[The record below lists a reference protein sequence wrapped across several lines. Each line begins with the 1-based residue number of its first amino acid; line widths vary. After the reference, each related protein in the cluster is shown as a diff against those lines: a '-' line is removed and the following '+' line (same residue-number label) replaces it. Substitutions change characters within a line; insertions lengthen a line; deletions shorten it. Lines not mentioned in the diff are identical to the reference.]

1 MLKMKIN
8 HRNKNNTTMKK
19 TLRKLILV
27 VSIIG
32 AGALINTSF
41 AQPRPGDPG
50 TGGGGGGPIG
60 GSAPIGSGLVML
72 LAMGLGYGAKK
83 VYDAR
88 KASLNE

>member
-1 MLKMKIN
+1 
-8 HRNKNNTTMKK
+8 MKK

-32 AGALINTSF
+32 AGAMINTTD

-50 TGGGGGGPIG
+50 IGGGGAGGSGPIG

-72 LAMGLGYGAKK
+72 LAMGLGYAAKK

>member
-1 MLKMKIN
+1 M
-8 HRNKNNTTMKK
+8 NTTMKK

-27 VSIIG
+27 VSIIC
-32 AGALINTSF
+32 AAALFTTSY

-50 TGGGGGGPIG
+50 VGGPGGGGGGPIG

-83 VYDAR
+83 VYDFR

>member
-1 MLKMKIN
+1 MKYN

-32 AGALINTSF
+32 AGALINTSL

-50 TGGGGGGPIG
+50 VGGGAGGGGPIG
-60 GSAPIGSGLVML
+60 GNAPIGSGLVML

>member
-1 MLKMKIN
+1 
-8 HRNKNNTTMKK
+8 MKK
-19 TLRKLILV
+19 TLRKLLLV

-32 AGALINTSF
+32 AGALINTSL

-50 TGGGGGGPIG
+50 VGGGSGGGGPIG
-60 GSAPIGSGLVML
+60 GNAPIGSGLVML

>member
-1 MLKMKIN
+1 
-8 HRNKNNTTMKK
+8 MKK

-27 VSIIG
+27 VAIIG
-32 AGALINTSF
+32 AGALVNTTYS
-41 AQPRPGDPG
+41 QPKPGDPG
-50 TGGGGGGPIG
+50 IGGGAGGGGPIG
-60 GSAPIGSGLVML
+60 GTAPIGSGLVML

>member
-1 MLKMKIN
+1 
-8 HRNKNNTTMKK
+8 MKK

-32 AGALINTSF
+32 ADALINFSL
-41 AQPRPGDPG
+41 AQPRLGDPG
-50 TGGGGGGPIG
+50 VPGGGGDPIG
-60 GSAPIGSGLVML
+60 GSAPIGSGFVML

-83 VYDAR
+83 VYEAR

>member
-1 MLKMKIN
+1 
-8 HRNKNNTTMKK
+8 MKK

-32 AGALINTSF
+32 AGALINNSL

-50 TGGGGGGPIG
+50 VPGGGGDPIG

>member
-1 MLKMKIN
+1 
-8 HRNKNNTTMKK
+8 MKK
-19 TLRKLILV
+19 AIRKIILV

-32 AGALINTSF
+32 AGALINTSL

-50 TGGGGGGPIG
+50 VGGGSGGSGPIG
-60 GSAPIGSGLVML
+60 GSAPVGSGLVML
-72 LAMGLGYGAKK
+72 LAMGFGYGAKK

>member
-1 MLKMKIN
+1 MKYN

-27 VSIIG
+27 VSITG
-32 AGALINTSF
+32 AGALINNSF

-50 TGGGGGGPIG
+50 TPGGGGGGPIG

-88 KASLNE
+88 KAHLNE